1 MSPKSMVSTSKDIEK
16 TNSSKP
22 VQPTSQS
29 NPPSLTT
36 MQNTVGNQQL
46 AQLAEEEHYGLNNA
60 DFFAIYDTNLYK
72 PLKAKVLDKF
82 GVGRSSIFRSK
93 KLNAFR
99 QTMKDAAR
107 AQASDDIA
115 THLDSEESPVGDS
128 NISKEFNSSLA
139 NTVARSAAKVSVNS
153 IMAKESDR
161 ILDKLVPQD
170 SAINQLKQAAL
181 TTMSSSKNAK
191 LKEKDKTKKAASS
204 AKDKAKDLLKRF
216 EEPAINEARI
226 IIKGDQS
233 SGAAQPN
240 QAKIA
245 EMSKEVQGQVTM
257 DKIGENAVK
266 KVVEAD
272 SVNSGLTK
280 IAPLIDLAV
289 PYEGDSASLD
299 FELKIP
305 VSAGVFVSIGLG
317 AEAENDDDHLTIG
330 ANIAV
335 GAGVSA
341 GIVEAAVKLGMFIEA
356 NGSSSQS
363 ALNLISYGMYRN
375 MNAGFP
381 SLAQVLWGK
390 GGLSGKSKLEEA
402 ELWAASIEAQEMED
416 DKNYVNVG
424 QSASAEVGVETGV
437 FTGEFALEAQRY
449 TNYSKESFENIPDL
463 LFGENSETT
472 LDALTKKSTRMNQL
486 KTHKK
491 ISASAA
497 VELDLPSVKL
507 GFSAEGSITFF
518 DRAIEQLEAS
528 MSIDLPGEIAGFSA
542 WTTIVEELI
551 PKAISATA
559 KLQQLIEAKNN
570 TKPTEEDN
578 IENAHLEALQEELE
592 NKTDELTTMLSEA
605 TETVDPETGEVES
618 LVEKDSGLTLNLGFE
633 VEFAE
638 GKAGDWKIEFDI
650 TKSSSVSIEA
660 GIFSLEIE
668 KSRKLMSLSRG
679 RKEGEVANEV
689 NFYQS

>member
-1 MSPKSMVSTSKDIEK
+1 M
-16 TNSSKP
+16 SSKANLSTIKDNNNENANRSLP
-22 VQPTSQS
+22 PANLTKSSSQID
-29 NPPSLTT
+29 L
-36 MQNTVGNQQL
+36 QNVIGNQQL
-46 AQLAEEEHYGLNNA
+46 AQIAEEEQYGLNNA
-60 DFFAIYDTNLYK
+60 EFFTIYDANLYK
-72 PLKAKVLDKF
+72 PLKAKLLDKF
-82 GVGRSSIFRSK
+82 GVGRSAFFRSK
-93 KLNAFR
+93 ELNSFR

-115 THLDSEESPVGDS
+115 NHLNSDQSPIGDS
-128 NISKEFNSSLA
+128 NISKEFNSMLA
-139 NTVARSAAKVSVNS
+139 NKEARSAAKVSVNS

-181 TTMSSSKNAK
+181 ASISSGS
-191 LKEKDKTKKAASS
+191 LKAKDKTKKATSS
-204 AKDKAKDLLKRF
+204 AQDKAKDLLKRF
-216 EEPAINEARI
+216 EEPAINEARL

-240 QAKIA
+240 QAKISD
-245 EMSKEVQGQVTM
+245 MSKEVQGQVTM

-280 IAPLIDLAV
+280 IAPLINLAV

-305 VSAGVFVSIGLG
+305 VSTGVFVSIGLG
-317 AEAENDDDHLTIG
+317 AEAENDDGHLTIG

-356 NGSSSQS
+356 NGSSVQS

-416 DKNYVNVG
+416 DENYVNVG
-424 QSASAEVGVETGV
+424 QSVSAEVGVETGV
-437 FTGEFALEAQRY
+437 FTGDFALEAQRY
-449 TNYSKESFENIPDL
+449 TNYSKDSFEKIPDL

-497 VELDLPSVKL
+497 VELDLPGVKL
-507 GFSAEGSITFF
+507 GFGAEGSITFF

-542 WTTIVEELI
+542 WSTIVEELI

-559 KLQQLIEAKNN
+559 KLQQLIEAKKN
-570 TKPTEEDN
+570 TEPTGKDN
-578 IENAHLEALQEELE
+578 IENAHMEALQEQLE
-592 NKTDELTTMLSEA
+592 DKTDELTTMLSEA

-618 LVEKDSGLTLNLGFE
+618 LVEKESGLTLNLGFE
-633 VEFAE
+633 LEFAE
-638 GKAGDWKIEFDI
+638 GKAGDWNIEFDI
-650 TKSSSVSIEA
+650 TKSSSVKIEA
-660 GIFSLEIE
+660 GIFSLEVE

-679 RKEGEVANEV
+679 RKEGKTANEV